1 MNSGNTTRRKID
13 ISKESTFDWSRFD
26 AMTDEEVHA
35 AALSDP
41 DALPS
46 TEEQLKRFRRGP
58 NPRIVR
64 ARLGLTQEEFAK
76 RFHLPLGTI
85 RDWEQGK
92 HAPDSA
98 ARVLLRLIDRDPAG
112 IAKALAG

>member
-1 MNSGNTTRRKID
+1 MKDAVITRRKID
-13 ISKESTFDWSRFD
+13 LSKEPDFDWSRFD
-26 AMTDEEVHA
+26 AKTDAEVEA
-35 AALSDP
+35 DALSDP
-41 DALPS
+41 DAQPL
-46 TEEQLKRFRRGP
+46 TEEQLRRMKRGP

-76 RFHLPLGTI
+76 RFHLPLGTV

-92 HAPDSA
+92 HEPDSA

-112 IAKALAG
+112 VAKALAG

>member
-1 MNSGNTTRRKID
+1 
-13 ISKESTFDWSRFD
+13 
-26 AMTDEEVHA
+26 MTDEEVHA
-35 AALSDP
+35 AALADP
-41 DALPS
+41 DAQPL

>member
-1 MNSGNTTRRKID
+1 
-13 ISKESTFDWSRFD
+13 
-26 AMTDEEVHA
+26 MTDEEVHA
-35 AALSDP
+35 AALADP
-41 DALPS
+41 DAQPP

>member
-1 MNSGNTTRRKID
+1 MSVANITKHKID
-13 ISKESTFDWSRFD
+13 LAKIAQGDWSLAD
-26 AMTDEEVHA
+26 AMTDEEVEA

-41 DALPS
+41 DAQPL
-46 TEEQLKRFRRGP
+46 TEEQLRRARRGP

-98 ARVLLRLIDRDPAG
+98 ARVLLRLIDRDPEAV
-112 IAKALAG
+112 ATALAG